1 MQAWFTD
8 ENLDTL
14 SDAKIDDM
22 VGRMLRVMLRYG
34 LFEPSSQTCQ
44 PPLQCNSKLYDVDAT
59 SPERDALNQELATKA
74 VMLLKNADGTLP
86 LKPDVKVAVLGSVCD
101 APQDYD
107 AQLAQW
113 DLGSYY
119 NIGGSGR
126 VIAYEPISIYAGLK
140 SKCEQLGCT
149 VLSELTDN
157 ASAAVAVADEA
168 DVAIIC
174 GATTST
180 ESIDR
185 ANLSVDQQD
194 FMVDAARGLKEAGK
208 PVVSLTITPGSIV
221 LPWVDDVQAVLNI
234 FLAGKYTG
242 TAFADVL
249 FGDYNPAGK
258 SPITFPVQ
266 ESDMVAPCTELACN
280 YTEGVFVGWRALE
293 GKPVTFPF
301 GHGLSYTSFNYTLV
315 EVTAGDQTSAPAEC
329 MGAAVCVSASI
340 RNTGAVKGS
349 EVAQLYM
356 AFPEDAGEPAKVL
369 RGFVRVEDLEPDTS
383 AEVVFPLWEKDLQI
397 YSNTGAAWEMPN
409 GRFDLYVGA
418 SSRDIRLDSAFAACD
433 GEVTLDLDQ
442 PCKE

>member
-1 MQAWFTD
+1 
-8 ENLDTL
+8 L
-14 SDAKIDDM
+14 SDAKVDDM
-22 VGRMLRVMLRYG
+22 VGRMLLMMLRFG
-34 LFEPSSQTCQ
+34 LFEPSNQTCQ
-44 PPLQCNSKLYDVDAT
+44 PPLECSSKLYDVDAK
-59 SPERDALNQELATKA
+59 SPERDALNRQLATKA
-74 VMLLKNADGTLP
+74 VMLLKNEGGILP
-86 LKPDVKVAVLGSVCD
+86 LQPNVKIAVLGSACD

-140 SKCEQLGCT
+140 SKCEELGCT
-149 VLSELTDN
+149 VVSELTDN
-157 ASAAVAVADEA
+157 ASAAVEVAQES

-180 ESIDR
+180 EGHDR
-185 ANLSVDQQD
+185 ANLSVDQED
-194 FMVDAARGLKEAGK
+194 FMVNAASGLKGAGK

-221 LPWVDDVQAVLNI
+221 LPWVDDVDAVLNI

-242 TAFADVL
+242 TAFADAL
-249 FGDYNPAGK
+249 FGDSNPSGK

-266 ESDMVAPCTELACN
+266 ESDMVAPCNETACP

-301 GHGLSYTSFNYTLV
+301 GHGLSYTSFNYTLLG
-315 EVTAGDQTSAPAEC
+315 VTTDAEAARSIDC
-329 MGAAVCVSASI
+329 MGAAVCVSARI
-340 RNTGAVKGS
+340 DNTGAVKGS

-356 AFPEDAGEPAKVL
+356 GFPEGAGEPAKVL
-369 RGFVRVEDLEPDTS
+369 RGFVRVEDLEPGAS
-383 AEVVFPLWEKDLQI
+383 AEVTFPLYEKDLQI
-397 YSNTGAAWEMPN
+397 YSNAGGAWEMPN
-409 GRFDLYVGA
+409 GRFNLYIGA
-418 SSRDIRLDSAFAACD
+418 SSRDIRFDSAFAACD